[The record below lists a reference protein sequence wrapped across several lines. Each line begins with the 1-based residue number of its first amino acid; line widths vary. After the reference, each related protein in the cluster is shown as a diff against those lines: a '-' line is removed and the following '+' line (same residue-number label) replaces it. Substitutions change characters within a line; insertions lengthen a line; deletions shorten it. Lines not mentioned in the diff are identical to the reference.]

1 MCPCVIVCVCVC
13 YQVCFFVRK
22 RWQAICV
29 DARLSVLNGA
39 HVLGSQNDVSKAPS
53 NLEQLQ
59 CDSHGTLGHLVTSW
73 DQAII
78 GHR

>member
-1 MCPCVIVCVCVC
+1 MIQKLYVSVCDCVCVC

-22 RWQAICV
+22 RLQAICA

-53 NLEQLQ
+53 NLDQLHVIHMEPW
-59 CDSHGTLGHLVTSW
+59 DILGPSH
-73 DQAII
+73 
-78 GHR
+78 HRS